1 MAPKRR
7 TIEFTLAV
15 VFAVAI
21 LAAGVAFYIDA
32 TDSRAHSDPAAVP
45 STVGVEPNER
55 YAIAVDDA
63 RGRARLLLVQEN
75 LPSVS
80 VAVARDGDIVWSEA
94 FGVASLESR
103 RPATPRTRYRL
114 GSVSK
119 TLTATA
125 VALLYD
131 RGQLDLDA
139 PIQTYV
145 PSYPRKRWTVT
156 TRHLLG
162 DVAGVHKIR
171 GDVNDELPRGTCTGL
186 EQALEHFR
194 DEPLFFEPGTQYKFS
209 TSGWIL
215 LSAAIEGAAAA
226 PFDTFMR
233 REVFTPLGMD
243 RTVLE
248 GADEDADT
256 VVGYFPRIAEDSRL
270 GLQDAPAAD
279 YGCFYGAGAFL
290 STPSDLMRLASAMMV
305 RLKPDTTAKKP
316 GLLKPET
323 IELFQTPLRLES
335 GASTGFAL
343 GWKVDTIPLAGAQ
356 VRVVRHRGS
365 FIGGY
370 SSLSLFPEHGLAV
383 AAISSVA
390 HTPRVDAYALEVA
403 EAFVR

>member
-1 MAPKRR
+1 VAPKRR
-7 TIEFTLAV
+7 TVEVVLAV
-15 VFAVAI
+15 FFAVAI
-21 LAAGVAFYIDA
+21 LAGGVAFYIDA
-32 TDSRAHSDPAAVP
+32 TSGRAHNDPAAVP
-45 STVGVEPNER
+45 SAVGVAPDER
-55 YAIAVDDA
+55 HAGAVQDA
-63 RGRARLLLVQEN
+63 RRRARDLLVQEN

-80 VAVARDGDIVWSEA
+80 VAVARDGEIVWSEA
-94 FGVASLESR
+94 FGFAGLER
-103 RPATPRTRYRL
+103 RTPATPRTRYRL

-131 RGQLDLDA
+131 RAQIDLDA
-139 PIQTYV
+139 PIQAYV

-156 TRHLLG
+156 ARHLLG

-194 DEPLFFEPGTQYKFS
+194 DEPLFFEPGTQYRFS

-215 LSAAIEGAAAA
+215 LSAAIEGAAAE

-233 REVFTPLGMD
+233 REVFTPLAMD

-248 GADEDADT
+248 GSDEDEDT
-256 VVGYFPRIAEDSRL
+256 VVGYFPRVAEDSRL

-279 YGCFYGAGAFL
+279 YGCFFGAGAFL
-290 STPSDLMRLASAMMV
+290 STPSDLMRLASAMM
-305 RLKPDTTAKKP
+305 RPKADTT
-316 GLLKPET
+316 GTRLLKDET

-343 GWKVDTIPLAGAQ
+343 GWKVDTIPLAGTQ

-370 SSLSLFPEHGLAV
+370 SSLSLFPDHGLAV

-403 EAFVR
+403 DAFIR